1 MPVAF
6 DEIIAPTPDQPPRRR
21 WTRAECE
28 LMASVGLLDGERLEL
43 IDGELIRKM
52 AKNDPHIFTVRTLQ
66 KWLQS
71 AFGFDRILKE
81 DPINVA
87 AAENEHNE
95 PEPDLV
101 LLKEPTTR
109 SRMKPSPDNILL
121 VIEVAESTRSFDLT
135 KKADLYARAGIPDYW
150 VFDTNKSEVI
160 VHREPAQGKYS
171 SVAVYREDE
180 SIAPLAAPQLQ
191 LKVAAAFHA

>member
-6 DEIIAPTPDQPPRRR
+6 DEIIAATPDQPPRRR

-28 LMASVGLLDGERLEL
+28 LMASMGLLNGERLEL

-52 AKNDPHIFTVRTLQ
+52 AKNDPHIFTVRTLH

-71 AFGFDRILKE
+71 AFGFDRVLKE

-87 AAENEHNE
+87 DDDNEHNE

-101 LLKEPTTR
+101 LLKAPPTR
-109 SRMKPSPDNILL
+109 SRMKPSPENILL
-121 VIEVAESTRSFDLT
+121 VIEAADSTRSFDLT

-150 VFDTNKSEVI
+150 VFDTNKREVI
-160 VHREPAQGKYS
+160 VHREPAHGKYS
-171 SVAVYREDE
+171 SAAVYRQDE

-191 LKVAAAFHA
+191 LKVTAAFD